1 MTPASPQ
8 KETSMARTA
17 LNTADVKID
26 QKVDI
31 VDEKDRA
38 DEIVEASLTEI
49 GKKEYLERL
58 AMGEEP
64 VTIFIE
70 PSAEENAPH
79 SYYCS
84 VNGRGAEC
92 LGPDGLWHPVDW
104 VPVGVLLIMK
114 RKYVEVLVRAKKDKI
129 TTDYGKVGEENP
141 HNRIVRLTSS
151 VANVQIMKD
160 DNPRGPAYFAELR
173 RRNF

>member
-1 MTPASPQ
+1 
-8 KETSMARTA
+8 MARTA

-26 QKVDI
+26 QKAPI
-31 VDEKDRA
+31 VDAGDR
-38 DEIVEASLTEI
+38 EGEVVQASLTEI
-49 GKKEYLERL
+49 GKKEYMDRL

-84 VNGRGAEC
+84 VNGKGAEC
-92 LGPDGLWHPVDW
+92 LGPDGLWYPVDW
-104 VPVGVLLIMK
+104 VPVGVQLIMK
-114 RKYVEVLVRAKKDKI
+114 RKYVEVLVRAKKDKV
-129 TTDYGKVGEENP
+129 TTDYGKVGDENP
-141 HNRIVRLTSS
+141 HNRIVRVTSA
-151 VANVQIMKD
+151 VANVQIMED
-160 DNPRGPAYFAELR
+160 RNPRGPAYFAELR

>member
-1 MTPASPQ
+1 
-8 KETSMARTA
+8 MARTA

-26 QKVDI
+26 QKPDI
-31 VDEKDRA
+31 VENKDREG
-38 DEIVEASLTEI
+38 EIVEADVTAI
-49 GKKEYLERL
+49 GRKEYLERL

-79 SYYCS
+79 SYYCA
-84 VNGRGAEC
+84 VNGKGAK
-92 LGPDGLWHPVDW
+92 WHPVDW
-104 VPVGVLLIMK
+104 VPTGVQLVMK
-114 RKYVEVLVRAKKDKI
+114 RKYVEVLVRAKKDKV

-160 DNPRGPAYFAELR
+160 DNPRGLAYFAELR

>member
-1 MTPASPQ
+1 
-8 KETSMARTA
+8 MARTA

-26 QKVDI
+26 QKPDI
-31 VDEKDRA
+31 VENKDREG
-38 DEIVEASLTEI
+38 EIVEADVTAI
-49 GKKEYLERL
+49 GRKEYLERL

-79 SYYCS
+79 SYYCA
-84 VNGRGAEC
+84 VNGKGAEC
-92 LGPDGLWHPVDW
+92 LGPDGNWHPVDW
-104 VPVGVLLIMK
+104 VPTGVQLVMK
-114 RKYVEVLVRAKKDKI
+114 RKYVEVLVRAKKDKV

-160 DNPRGPAYFAELR
+160 DNPRGLAYFAELR